1 MKRWMEI
8 GAFMLIVC
16 STAFAQGPRIDVVF
30 LLDSTGSMADEI
42 EVVKQRIREMISEI
56 ALGEPTPDVR
66 FGIVTY
72 RDRGD
77 EYVTKTFELTRD
89 IDQIVENLGSIQAAE
104 GGDYPE
110 SLNEALY
117 VALHDMNWDPE
128 HTTIKLIFLIAD
140 APPHLDY
147 PDDYDYKEEIQVAL
161 EKWII
166 VYSIGASGLD
176 PEGVKVLTEIAE
188 GTEGTFEWLTYED
201 RFVADDGDTV
211 IVRRRGPEVTFVK
224 GDSTWTAEEG
234 SGFYGM
240 GIRTGKGEM
249 AYSAET
255 DAAAPGSGAGMEAAG
270 ESTNN
275 LDALITKA
283 IKTEAEKRGVTY
295 EEEDPSTES
304 TIQSE
309 TWGRVKGRFIEF

>member
-1 MKRWMEI
+1 MKP
-8 GAFMLIVC
+8 FMIMGILAMLLCTSAAI
-16 STAFAQGPRIDVVF
+16 AQIPRIDVVF

-42 EVVKQRIREMISEI
+42 DAVKVRIRAMIAEI
-56 ALGEPTPDVR
+56 VSGNPAPDVR

-89 IDQIVENLGSIQAAE
+89 IDQIVENLNSIQTDG

-110 SLNEALY
+110 SLNEALH
-117 VALHDMNWDPE
+117 VALHKLNWDPE
-128 HTTIKLIFLIAD
+128 KTTTKLIFLIAD

-147 PDDYDYKEEIQVAL
+147 PDDYDYKKEIQVAL

-176 PEGVKVLTEIAE
+176 PDGVKILTEIAE

-211 IVRRRGPEVTFVK
+211 IVRRRGPEVTFTK
-224 GDSTWTAEEG
+224 GDSTWTAEGG

-240 GIRTGKGEM
+240 GIRTDKGEV
-249 AYSAET
+249 AYAAET
-255 DAAAPGSGAGMEAAG
+255 EATKAGAGIDLAG

-275 LDALITKA
+275 LDVLITKA

-295 EEEDPSTES
+295 EEGEPSAES